1 MTAELKRYDLFATG
15 PDYDAFF
22 SDIVETPEGKYVR
35 FADVEAYTQSAI
47 ARAKRAEAERDE
59 WRKISITKIEM
70 ADSTAF
76 RDNDATIATLQAR
89 VRELES
95 VFSHLY
101 GQAVWLRGD
110 QAYRDFARAFIKR
123 MSALRIKCVSR
134 QELAKIE
141 GKTE

>member
-1 MTAELKRYDLFATG
+1 MNDEKLVRLLRLGEWGGAGDEEMVIAAARIEALESKLDQAE
-15 PDYDAFF
+15 
-22 SDIVETPEGKYVR
+22 
-35 FADVEAYTQSAI
+35 
-47 ARAKRAEAERDE
+47 
-59 WRKISITKIEM
+59 
-70 ADSTAF
+70 
-76 RDNDATIATLQAR
+76 AR

-110 QAYRDFARAFIKR
+110 QAYRGFARAFINR